1 MTSSFDPYY
10 EWLGIPVTEQPANH
24 YRLLSIP
31 MYEVNVEVIKSAA
44 ERQTIYLRTFQAGE
58 RTVVATHML
67 NEVASARVCLLNA
80 QQKGVYDTQLRFA
93 NPSRPTSPIPITGNP
108 VLPAPYLVPSASAN
122 IEAVVMRKEKSR
134 PIRVTP
140 VWQRATVM
148 VPVALVSITVIILL
162 LSSILV
168 NDDKPFTPPRVVT
181 VTPPVTLRPPVDP
194 VEPKLRVDPRVPE
207 ILADPPVP
215 EISAVEMARF
225 KAALKNARAF
235 QVQRKLS
242 DAAAQLNIAKPLGT
256 IPQYKSEFTRTDFI
270 QQLLEKFVRLTNS
283 AIDSYI
289 PGSEIETEEYE
300 FVNVVRITS
309 STLTVKVKGEIK
321 EYMRDD
327 LSLGIAMGIARTNFE
342 DGPLKGFMRAAYLL
356 TSPDWKDSY
365 LVKARDFWEDGDAYS
380 APADSFDKYLSDFE
394 NVDITPDDPL
404 VINPKEV
411 VMQDHGDGNA
421 LPVVNS
427 IGMQLVKV
435 PNGTFIMGS
444 PESEFG
450 RKSDEPQHPVTI
462 SRDFL
467 MQSTEVTQS
476 QWKTVMG
483 TEPWKGK
490 EFENI
495 GIENPATYVSWND
508 ARDFCARLS
517 VTEGKKYRLPTEAEW
532 EFACRAGGRRAW
544 SFGED
549 KKALGDYAWYR
560 ENAGDID
567 EQYAHQVRLKK
578 PNAFGLYDMHGN
590 VWEWCLDYFGEHF
603 NQQLLEN
610 DPTGPSQGAFRV
622 LRGGSWDNEAELTRA
637 AHRNNGSAVLRHP
650 HDGFRVVQELPSDDA
665 KIADDGNSDPLMI
678 PADDDMDLS
687 KLTTTMNNVRKALEG
702 RDMET
707 AKREL
712 VKATSLDKTPGV
724 NEVFQR
730 LAKMTELLD
739 EFVKNSENAID
750 KFMKGDEIIVED
762 GLVLSVERVTRTE
775 LVIKVGNRL
784 KVYAR
789 NQLPVVIAMAI
800 SDTYLKDVKDI
811 TALKA
816 AFIATQNK
824 PIPTNV
830 AKARKWWEEGPE
842 SINTFDLYM
851 VDRYDFQ
858 DDRRKAE
865 EPDNPRVFTIDLDQ
879 ALPSYTLN
887 IPYGGN
893 VDSKNI
899 TVQFE
904 VTARGTRAFPSESK
918 QRDPVGVSKSFEA
931 EIMLGQHVTAAMGNI
946 PANALDLIGD
956 VLTRLSYDA
965 VKKEFKIYVKPSTD
979 VVAGKADPF
988 EIALS
993 VQKCEER
1000 VKKIQDLIVRLKLE
1014 IPVHEN
1020 NIINLRAF
1028 HAKLQGDFQSAVN
1041 SKDAVKATQIGAEM
1055 AMVEVQF
1062 KGQINNQKIKFSRL
1076 KSLPFKLA
1084 YLASLTRNLDELKHL
1099 DIRYRIYQKVDDKDA
1114 LIIDGW

>member
-1 MTSSFDPYY
+1 MMP
-10 EWLGIPVTEQPANH
+10 
-24 YRLLSIP
+24 
-31 MYEVNVEVIKSAA
+31 
-44 ERQTIYLRTFQAGE
+44 
-58 RTVVATHML
+58 
-67 NEVASARVCLLNA
+67 
-80 QQKGVYDTQLRFA
+80 
-93 NPSRPTSPIPITGNP
+93 
-108 VLPAPYLVPSASAN
+108 
-122 IEAVVMRKEKSR
+122 KEKSR

-181 VTPPVTLRPPVDP
+181 VTPPVPLRPPVDP

-207 ILADPPVP
+207 ILAKPPVL

-242 DAAAQLNIAKPLGT
+242 DAAAQLNIAKPLGA

-270 QQLLEKFVRLTNS
+270 QQLLEQFVRLTNS

-289 PGSEIETEEYE
+289 PGSEIEIEEYE

-309 STLTVKVKGEIK
+309 STLTVKVRGEVK

-327 LSLGIAMGIARTNFE
+327 LALGIAMGIARTNFE

-365 LVKARDFWEDGDAYS
+365 LVKARAFWEDGDAYS

-394 NVDITPDDPL
+394 NVDITP
-404 VINPKEV
+404 KEV
-411 VMQDHGDGNA
+411 VMQDHGDGNT
-421 LPVVNS
+421 LPVVNNS

-450 RKSDEPQHPVTI
+450 RKSDETQHPVTI

-532 EFACRAGGRRAW
+532 EYACRAGAETRW
-544 SFGED
+544 SFGIDE
-549 KKALGDYAWYR
+549 KALGDYAWYR

-567 EQYAHQVRLKK
+567 EQYAHQVRLKD

-590 VWEWCLDYFGEHF
+590 VWEWCHDYFGEHF

-610 DPTGPSQGAFRV
+610 DPTGPSQGSFRV
-622 LRGGSWDNEAELTRA
+622 LRGGSWDNEAELTRS
-637 AHRNNGSAVLRHP
+637 AHRNNDSAVLRHP
-650 HDGFRVVQELPSDDA
+650 HNGFRVVRELPAVDE
-665 KIADDGNSDPLMI
+665 P
-678 PADDDMDLS
+678 DMLNLS
-687 KLTTTMNNVRKALEG
+687 TTMKNVRKALEG

-712 VKATSLDKTPGV
+712 AKAELLDKTPEV
-724 NEVFQR
+724 KEVFRR
-730 LAKMTELLD
+730 LTKMTELLD
-739 EFVKNSENAID
+739 EFVKNSKNAID
-750 KFMKGDEIIVED
+750 TFMEGDEIIVGD
-762 GLVLSVERVTRTE
+762 GFVLSVVEVTKTK
-775 LVIKVGNRL
+775 LVIKAGNRL
-784 KVYAR
+784 QPPYAR
-789 NQLPVVIAMAI
+789 NQLPVIIAMGI

-824 PIPTNV
+824 PIPTDV

-1000 VKKIQDLIVRLKLE
+1000 VKKIQDLIVSLKLE
-1014 IPVHEN
+1014 IPVHQN
-1020 NIINLRAF
+1020 NIINLKAV
-1028 HAKLQGDFQSAVN
+1028 HAELQGNFQAAVN
-1041 SKDAVKATQIGAEM
+1041 SKDAVKAAQIGAEM
-1055 AMVEVQF
+1055 AKVEVQF

-1084 YLASLTRNLDELKHL
+1084 YLASLARNLDELKHL